1 MRFTENLCSAA
12 PSSPPLFS
20 LLHFSPLLSAPPD
33 SYILFISSL
42 LSSPLLP
49 SPLIYVSHPPLPT
62 PPLSPILSSLLPS
75 SPPLLTPSLLTSSLL
90 PSLLFSHLHSPPIII
105 FLPLLGSPL
114 LSSLLS
120 SPPMLW
126 MKVYPRHHAGCLA
139 LRPSFCQ
146 GTFQT
151 RERTLSSLSLSLS
164 LIYCIY

>member
-42 LSSPLLP
+42 LSSPL
-49 SPLIYVSHPPLPT
+49 IYVSHPPLPT
-62 PPLSPILSSLLPS
+62 TLPLSYLI
-75 SPPLLTPSLLTSSLL
+75 
-90 PSLLFSHLHSPPIII
+90 HSPPIISSSTHSLSSHI
-105 FLPLLGSPL
+105 LSPPPLSSPFSSHYHIPSPPGM
-114 LSSLLS
+114 SSLLS